1 MKIKLPF
8 NRCLV
13 ITSPKKGYEIL
24 PVESMNFYREKIKK
38 CFAALRAIR
47 QEVEEQGCCADW
59 DEIVYQC
66 DQALGDRKDTEDL
79 K

>member
-8 NRCLV
+8 NRCL
-13 ITSPKKGYEIL
+13 IIASPKKGYEIL

-47 QEVEEQGCCADW
+47 QEVEEQGCCTNW

-66 DQALGDRKDTEDL
+66 DRALEDRK
-79 K
+79 

>member
-8 NRCLV
+8 NRYLI
-13 ITSPKKGYEIL
+13 ITSPKKGYKIL
-24 PVESMNFYREKIKK
+24 PVESMNFYREKIKR
-38 CFAALRAIR
+38 CSAALRAIR

-66 DQALGDRKDTEDL
+66 DQALGDRKDTENL

>member
-1 MKIKLPF
+1 MKITLPF

-38 CFAALRAIR
+38 CSAALRAIR
-47 QEVEEQGCCADW
+47 QEVEEQGCCTNW

-66 DQALGDRKDTEDL
+66 NRALEDRK
-79 K
+79 